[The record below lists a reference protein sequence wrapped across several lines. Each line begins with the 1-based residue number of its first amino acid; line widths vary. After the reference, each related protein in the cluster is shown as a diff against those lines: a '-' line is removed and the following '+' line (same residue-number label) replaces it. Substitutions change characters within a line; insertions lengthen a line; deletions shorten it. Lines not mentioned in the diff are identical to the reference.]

1 MEILIFILLRID
13 YIFVAGLSLYIA
25 FNNKSIDDKLF
36 IHVTKL
42 MYIGYAWACA
52 YWAISKLF
60 VNEPFPTVGEFVFSW
75 SLIFVCSKI
84 ALYKILKK

>member
-1 MEILIFILLRID
+1 MDVLIFILLRID

-25 FNNKSIDDKLF
+25 FNPKSMSDELF
-36 IHVTKL
+36 ISVTKL

-60 VNEPFPTVGEFVFSW
+60 VNEPFPTVNEFIFSW
-75 SLIFVCSKI
+75 SVIFICSKI
-84 ALYKILKK
+84 ALYKIIKK